1 MYSEKFRGTRI
12 PTFREFL
19 ELTKR
24 DKNMQFNFEFK
35 DYIREKGDEFAKESA
50 DRIISLYEEYGI
62 TPDRLYINSFEGDLL
77 LYINEKYGGKY
88 RLHGYHPYSIL
99 GNNSDKAS
107 KILYCACLFYT
118 ADNPIS
124 PKETYDAVIAE
135 GIHPWV
141 GAGAVTEEQIL
152 RGAEYGGELFT
163 SNHPT
168 YVSEVLRKNGYR

>member
-1 MYSEKFRGTRI
+1 MKRQLLHTPEGVRDIYNDECEKKM
-12 PTFREFL
+12 L
-19 ELTKR
+19 LQ
-24 DKNMQFNFEFK
+24 DQ
-35 DYIREKGDEFAKESA
+35 
-50 DRIISLYEEYGI
+50 LYHI
-62 TPDRLYINSFEGDLL
+62 L
-77 LYINEKYGGKY
+77 

-118 ADNPIS
+118 SDDPIS